1 MIGGGLLLEDRG
13 IDDMTTPALESTKT
27 IKSIA
32 KARGVEGFQLG
43 RSGRIITFI
52 FPSLDQWFLKSLVST
67 SSSFT
72 KWLFKRELQLQAARA
87 STSLYFSCCL
97 AFLSFWNNF
106 IHFGTILFLLEILSL
121 LSLSRLLSVSS
132 LSSLSRFQAFQLFEP
147 LLALL
152 V

>member
-1 MIGGGLLLEDRG
+1 MILGGGLLLEDRG

-52 FPSLDQWFLKSLVST
+52 FPSLDQWFLKALSLPHRVSLSGFLSA
-67 SSSFT
+67 SSSS
-72 KWLFKRELQLQAARA
+72 K
-87 STSLYFSCCL
+87 
-97 AFLSFWNNF
+97 
-106 IHFGTILFLLEILSL
+106 
-121 LSLSRLLSVSS
+121 
-132 LSSLSRFQAFQLFEP
+132 

-152 V
+152 HLCISLVV